1 VEQLLA
7 STEQHLSRLRRA
19 SPYSSLPDAVQQ
31 LTKKFVLCL
40 PYPRPGEWLRGMRPV
55 RKTYLT
61 DDDVEARSVEELLP
75 CPNPV
80 EAIRIKRVY
89 MSQAA
94 TGSRAKHEAALRIVH
109 EMRHP
114 DEPEENFDPQRQRQ
128 RGKGDTMMAH
138 GDEEASGLE
147 ALYSRAGHV
156 SKEVM
161 RYPDNIS

>member
-1 VEQLLA
+1 MA

-19 SPYSSLPDAVQQ
+19 APDPHLPDAVQR

-40 PYPRPGEWLRGMRPV
+40 PYPRPGEWLRGMRPI

-61 DDDVEARSVEELLP
+61 DDDVEARSIEELLP
-75 CPNPV
+75 RQNPT

-89 MSQAA
+89 VSQAL

-114 DEPEENFDPQRQRQ
+114 DGPEENLDPQRQRQ
-128 RGKGDTMMAH
+128 RGKGDVIMPH
-138 GDEEASGLE
+138 GDAEPAALE

-161 RYPDNIS
+161 RYPDDVP